1 MINQSSKFPKTS
13 LTKTS
18 FLRLMEIGISGGSG
32 RLTLGG
38 KPQGL

>member
-13 LTKTS
+13 LTH
-18 FLRLMEIGISGGSG
+18 LEMEIGISGGSG